1 MLFVLTMGRQLLMQR
16 YSGLCDIA
24 KNQLNFLVIF
34 AIQIDFIKIHPI
46 MKVIFNSKIAKVIIP
61 FHSAI
66 LLFFW
71 LLCKKSAQHY
81 RQSFFAHEH
90 CHSLQWQEC
99 MYTGFLISFIMF
111 ILGLGFDT
119 MIYGCVISVVLSYI
133 LYGLNYIGNLVYLLC
148 KKGSREIL
156 HTAYRMLSF
165 EREARYFEFT
175 DGSWEPDRNNIAPHL
190 KRKPFGWIKFIGRS
204 FRD

>member
-1 MLFVLTMGRQLLMQR
+1 M
-16 YSGLCDIA
+16 
-24 KNQLNFLVIF
+24 
-34 AIQIDFIKIHPI
+34 KI
-46 MKVIFNSKIAKVIIP
+46 VFNSKIAKVIIP
-61 FHSAI
+61 FHKAI

-71 LLCKKSAQHY
+71 LLCKKGVEDYKQT
-81 RQSFFAHEH
+81 FFVHEE

-99 MYTGFLISFIMF
+99 MYTGFLISFVMF
-111 ILGLGFDT
+111 ILGFGFDT
-119 MIYGCVISVVLSYI
+119 MLYCCLLSVFMFYV
-133 LYGLNYIGNLVYLLC
+133 LYGINYAVNVVYLLC
-148 KKGSREIL
+148 KGKTEDML

-175 DGSWEPDRNNIAPHL
+175 EGSWEPGTDTYVPHL

>member
-1 MLFVLTMGRQLLMQR
+1 
-16 YSGLCDIA
+16 
-24 KNQLNFLVIF
+24 
-34 AIQIDFIKIHPI
+34 

-81 RQSFFAHEH
+81 KQSFFAHEH

-156 HTAYRMLSF
+156 HTVCCHSSVKHVILSL
-165 EREARYFEFT
+165 RTVHGNPTGTTSLR
-175 DGSWEPDRNNIAPHL
+175 I
-190 KRKPFGWIKFIGRS
+190 
-204 FRD
+204 

>member
-1 MLFVLTMGRQLLMQR
+1 
-16 YSGLCDIA
+16 
-24 KNQLNFLVIF
+24 
-34 AIQIDFIKIHPI
+34 
-46 MKVIFNSKIAKVIIP
+46 
-61 FHSAI
+61 
-66 LLFFW
+66 
-71 LLCKKSAQHY
+71 
-81 RQSFFAHEH
+81 
-90 CHSLQWQEC
+90 

-119 MIYGCVISVVLSYI
+119 MIYGCAISVVSFYI
-133 LYGLNYIGNLVYLLC
+133 LYGLNYVGNLVYLLC

-175 DGSWEPDRNNIAPHL
+175 DGSWEPDKNNVAPHL